1 MDLLAHLKEV
11 FFFCCCCCFKF
22 NEQFQAWMDQGAQVI
37 SSDWRAPRLGSGFFG
52 IGFILKQPE

>member
-1 MDLLAHLKEV
+1 
-11 FFFCCCCCFKF
+11 
-22 NEQFQAWMDQGAQVI
+22 MDQGAQVI

>member
-11 FFFCCCCCFKF
+11 FFFFFFFKL